1 VTEDCRWCLQ
11 AERDRQVLEAGRDS
25 SLANLEIKPY
35 RSAHN
40 GVKSRKVKVGMT
52 VELGAWCVQLTEL
65 ASSVR
70 WGRGCGIANYAELTA
85 IPCHRETRVV
95 MTPKRGSNT
104 RMRLNGQMIAA
115 PSGFTASR
123 DFAWAW
129 GSDPTRQMAVNP
141 VARTPPGGPGRAHVC
156 RLPPLDVCK
165 VLASAQRFA
174 AQ

>member
-11 AERDRQVLEAGRDS
+11 AYRDAQVLEAGRDS

-52 VELGAWCVQLTEL
+52 VELGAWCVQLVGKFC
-65 ASSVR
+65 AM
-70 WGRGCGIANYAELTA
+70 GARGWNCKLRRADSHPL
-85 IPCHRETRVV
+85 PQRDSVV

-129 GSDPTRQMAVNP
+129 GSDPTRQMP
-141 VARTPPGGPGRAHVC
+141 
-156 RLPPLDVCK
+156 
-165 VLASAQRFA
+165 
-174 AQ
+174 